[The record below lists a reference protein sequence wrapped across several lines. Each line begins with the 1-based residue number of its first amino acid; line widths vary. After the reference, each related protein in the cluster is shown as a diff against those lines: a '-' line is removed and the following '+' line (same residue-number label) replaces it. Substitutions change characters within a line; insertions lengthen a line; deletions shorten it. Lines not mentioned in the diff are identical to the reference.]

1 MSILRM
7 QNCGVRGDLFV
18 RVALYTARAAQAAVY
33 RRLLARLRPP
43 LAWAGQRGHRT
54 GSHCLMCCLP
64 FSTSAEVEKL
74 NVYKSGRQVQKH
86 LVGE

>member
-1 MSILRM
+1 M
-7 QNCGVRGDLFV
+7 QIASAQQGPCDGTSAVGQNNQKSGDFAETIDH
-18 RVALYTARAAQAAVY
+18 RQ
-33 RRLLARLRPP
+33 
-43 LAWAGQRGHRT
+43 GQRGHRT

-64 FSTSAEVEKL
+64 FSTSAQVEKL